1 MHASAAHEVSPINGS
16 SITGIKALRR
26 EAPDIRPPQVVKVAG
41 IACALALLA
50 ACNDGPPL
58 KAPSPDEPISTV
70 RYQCQQ
76 NKTMVA
82 DYYDGKSSVGPDG
95 RPIPGGRVLVQL
107 SDGRKFSL
115 PQTLSGSGIR
125 YADSSESMVF
135 WSKGDTAFVEEG
147 PNKTVTYRDCVAAK
161 R

>member
-1 MHASAAHEVSPINGS
+1 MTHPSAALS
-16 SITGIKALRR
+16 
-26 EAPDIRPPQVVKVAG
+26 
-41 IACALALLA
+41 ALLLLATGA
-50 ACNDGPPL
+50 ACTDGPPL
-58 KAPSPDEPISTV
+58 KAPSPDAPISTV

-76 NKTMVA
+76 NKTIVA
-82 DYYDGKSSVGPDG
+82 DYYDGKSSAGPDG
-95 RPIPGGRVLVQL
+95 RPIPGGRVVVQV

-125 YADSSESMVF
+125 YADSGETFVF

-147 PNKTVTYRDCVAAK
+147 SGQKVTYRDCVQK

>member
-1 MHASAAHEVSPINGS
+1 MP
-16 SITGIKALRR
+16 
-26 EAPDIRPPQVVKVAG
+26 RP
-41 IACALALLA
+41 LALTAALLLAPTIA

-58 KAPSPDEPISTV
+58 KAPPPDAPMSTV

-76 NKTMVA
+76 NKTIVA
-82 DYYDGKSSVGPDG
+82 DYYDGKSSAGPDG
-95 RPIPGGRVLVQL
+95 RPIPGGRVMVQL
-107 SDGRKFSL
+107 SDGRKFGL

-125 YADSSESMVF
+125 YADSSGTFVF

-147 PNKTVTYRDCVAAK
+147 ANQTVTYRDCVQK

>member
-1 MHASAAHEVSPINGS
+1 MP
-16 SITGIKALRR
+16 
-26 EAPDIRPPQVVKVAG
+26 RPPSLAV
-41 IACALALLA
+41 ALLLLATVA

-58 KAPSPDEPISTV
+58 KAPSHDAPMSTV
-70 RYQCQQ
+70 RYLCQQ
-76 NKTMVA
+76 NKTIAA
-82 DYYDGKSSVGPDG
+82 DFYDGKSSVGPDG
-95 RPIPGGRVLVQL
+95 RPVPGGRVVVQL

-125 YADSSESMVF
+125 YADSSGTFIF

-147 PNKTVTYRDCVAAK
+147 PSQTVTYRDCVAK

>member
-1 MHASAAHEVSPINGS
+1 M
-16 SITGIKALRR
+16 T
-26 EAPDIRPPQVVKVAG
+26 RPL
-41 IACALALLA
+41 ALAATLLLTPAVA

-58 KAPSPDEPISTV
+58 KAPSPDAPMSTV

-76 NKTMVA
+76 GKTIVA
-82 DYYDGKSSVGPDG
+82 DYFDGKSSVGADG
-95 RPIPGGRVLVQL
+95 RPIPGGRVMVQL

-125 YADSSESMVF
+125 YADSSGSFVF

-147 PNKTVTYRDCVAAK
+147 ANQTVTYRDCVHK

>member
-1 MHASAAHEVSPINGS
+1 MP
-16 SITGIKALRR
+16 
-26 EAPDIRPPQVVKVAG
+26 RPPSLAV
-41 IACALALLA
+41 ALLLLATVA

-58 KAPSPDEPISTV
+58 KAPSHDAPMSTV
-70 RYQCQQ
+70 RYLCQQ
-76 NKTMVA
+76 NKTIVA
-82 DYYDGKSSVGPDG
+82 DFYDGKSSVGPDG
-95 RPIPGGRVLVQL
+95 RPVPGGRVVVQL

-125 YADSSESMVF
+125 YADSSGTFVF

-147 PNKTVTYRDCVAAK
+147 SSQTVTYRDCVAK